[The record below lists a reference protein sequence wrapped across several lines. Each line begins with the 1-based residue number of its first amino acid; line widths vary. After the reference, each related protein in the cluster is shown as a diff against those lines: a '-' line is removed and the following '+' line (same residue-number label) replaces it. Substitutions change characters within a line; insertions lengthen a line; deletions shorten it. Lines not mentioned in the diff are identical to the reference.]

1 MRKKKEKSDVP
12 VYSKKNN
19 KQNVQNKSHSKHS
32 ILHYHNNKLIDF
44 ETRKNKLKND
54 LEKQK
59 NVEVI
64 NKMKQSIQEIENI
77 ENDYLLS
84 TSNILIQYITLED
97 QEQNNNSCE
106 QKTNTNDNYAKE
118 SIKELNKELNKEYEK
133 DSKLYEIY
141 KKKNQLTHEY
151 MKAVDPNYIEPLSKN
166 GYDISKDDII
176 CKYCSCLL
184 IIENGFSVCN
194 QCGFSLKAFDV
205 TEEPS
210 YKEMQD
216 YIYKPQFTYQKSSH
230 LDDWL
235 RRFQAKENRVV
246 DQVILDKVILEAKKQ
261 RITDLNTLTE
271 DKVKKFLKNLNLNEY
286 YDNVIGIINRINGRP
301 QFHLTPEI
309 ENKIKIMFEQIQEP
323 FIKYKPAT
331 RKNFLSYSYILHQF
345 FKILGLNEFTK
356 YFPLLKS
363 TDKLRQQDEI
373 FRKIVDHMNKFD
385 KSVNWVFYPTV

>member
-133 DSKLYEIY
+133 DSKLY
-141 KKKNQLTHEY
+141 
-151 MKAVDPNYIEPLSKN
+151 
-166 GYDISKDDII
+166 
-176 CKYCSCLL
+176 
-184 IIENGFSVCN
+184 
-194 QCGFSLKAFDV
+194 
-205 TEEPS
+205 
-210 YKEMQD
+210 
-216 YIYKPQFTYQKSSH
+216 
-230 LDDWL
+230 
-235 RRFQAKENRVV
+235 
-246 DQVILDKVILEAKKQ
+246 
-261 RITDLNTLTE
+261 
-271 DKVKKFLKNLNLNEY
+271 
-286 YDNVIGIINRINGRP
+286 
-301 QFHLTPEI
+301 
-309 ENKIKIMFEQIQEP
+309 
-323 FIKYKPAT
+323 
-331 RKNFLSYSYILHQF
+331 
-345 FKILGLNEFTK
+345 
-356 YFPLLKS
+356 
-363 TDKLRQQDEI
+363 
-373 FRKIVDHMNKFD
+373 
-385 KSVNWVFYPTV
+385 

>member
-1 MRKKKEKSDVP
+1 
-12 VYSKKNN
+12 
-19 KQNVQNKSHSKHS
+19 
-32 ILHYHNNKLIDF
+32 
-44 ETRKNKLKND
+44 
-54 LEKQK
+54 
-59 NVEVI
+59 
-64 NKMKQSIQEIENI
+64 
-77 ENDYLLS
+77 
-84 TSNILIQYITLED
+84 
-97 QEQNNNSCE
+97 
-106 QKTNTNDNYAKE
+106 
-118 SIKELNKELNKEYEK
+118 
-133 DSKLYEIY
+133 
-141 KKKNQLTHEY
+141 
-151 MKAVDPNYIEPLSKN
+151 
-166 GYDISKDDII
+166 
-176 CKYCSCLL
+176 
-184 IIENGFSVCN
+184 
-194 QCGFSLKAFDV
+194 
-205 TEEPS
+205 
-210 YKEMQD
+210 MQD

-271 DKVKKFLKNLNLNEY
+271 DKVKKFLKNLNLNGY

>member
-1 MRKKKEKSDVP
+1 MRKKKEKCDTP

-19 KQNVQNKSHSKHS
+19 KQNKSHSKHS
-32 ILHYHNNKLIDF
+32 ILHYHNNKLNDF
-44 ETRKNKLKND
+44 ETRKKKLKND
-54 LEKQK
+54 IEKQK
-59 NVEVI
+59 NTETI
-64 NKMKQSIQEIENI
+64 NKIKKSIQEIENI

-84 TSNILIQYITLED
+84 TSNILIQYITLEE
-97 QEQNNNSCE
+97 QEKKNNICE
-106 QKTNTNDNYAKE
+106 QDSTLNLIDKE
-118 SIKELNKELNKEYEK
+118 FEK

-141 KKKNQLTHEY
+141 KKKNQLTQEY
-151 MKAVDPNYIEPLSKN
+151 MKAVDPNYIEPITKI
-166 GYDISKDDII
+166 GYDISRDDII
-176 CKYCSCLL
+176 CKNCDCLL
-184 IIENGFSVCN
+184 IIEDGFNVCN
-194 QCGFSLKAFDV
+194 QCGLSVKAFDV
-205 TEEPS
+205 TDEPS

-216 YIYKPQFTYQKSSH
+216 YVYKPQFTYQKSSH

-271 DKVKKFLKNLNLNEY
+271 DKVKKFLKNLNLNDY

-301 QFHLTPEI
+301 QFNLTPEI
-309 ENKIKIMFEQIQEP
+309 ENKIKVMFEQIQEP
-323 FIKYKPAT
+323 FMKYKPAT

-373 FRKIVDHMNKFD
+373 FRKIVDHMSKFD
-385 KSVNWVFYPTV
+385 KSVNWIFYPTV